1 VAFYRD
7 HLQFGDPS
15 ESYQMQMLVNSV
27 PVVMSGV
34 ALVNIPA
41 ELFIKGDDG
50 TTLDLVWSS
59 QYDVSSTGGTEDL
72 RSLWGH
78 FPAKKPASPS
88 ISEWVVRDLKTG
100 GTLTARVYT
109 DHVSGNS
116 IAVTFTVLAGE
127 QEQ

>member
-15 ESYQMQMLVNSV
+15 ESYQMDMLINST

-41 ELFIKGDDG
+41 ELFITGDDG
-50 TTLDLVWSS
+50 TTLDLLWSS
-59 QYDVSSTGGTEDL
+59 QIDVPSTGGTEDQ
-72 RSLWGH
+72 RRLWGR
-78 FPAKKPASPS
+78 FPAKKPPHPS

-100 GTLTARVYT
+100 GTLTARVHA

-116 IAVTFTVLAGE
+116 IAVTFAVLAGL
-127 QEQ
+127 QQQ